1 MVARGIPTGEA
12 LRSAHIKTLAQMS
25 LLENEN
31 GSLKAALAEAKPPDT
46 SSKKLPERYKQEE
59 LDSLYVEERRQIE
72 GLQAELESM
81 RKAQANAHKVRDTEL
96 QAQLAHLPPSA
107 ERFWYGPAGEVSA
120 ACRSDMPPQRKR
132 VKVEI

>member
-31 GSLKAALAEAKPPDT
+31 ASLKAALAEAKPPGDDGA
-46 SSKKLPERYKQEE
+46 SGKKLPERYKQEE

-72 GLQAELESM
+72 GLQAEL
-81 RKAQANAHKVRDTEL
+81 
-96 QAQLAHLPPSA
+96 
-107 ERFWYGPAGEVSA
+107 
-120 ACRSDMPPQRKR
+120 
-132 VKVEI
+132 